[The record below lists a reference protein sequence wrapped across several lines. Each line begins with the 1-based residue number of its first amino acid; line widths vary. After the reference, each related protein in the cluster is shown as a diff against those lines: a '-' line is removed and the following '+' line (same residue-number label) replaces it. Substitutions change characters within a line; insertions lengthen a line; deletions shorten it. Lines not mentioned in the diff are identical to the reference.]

1 MSIQATGAMI
11 SRAAGLILIVIGASS
26 LLYLVPVFE
35 PSGIVKAGWTSYSP
49 PSTTKT
55 TGDLMT
61 QLRDTYYVV
70 SSTARFY
77 VPGAT
82 PAMAGLVMILLSRPI
97 GRWLARGLT
106 ERDPDEVA

>member
-1 MSIQATGAMI
+1 
-11 SRAAGLILIVIGASS
+11 
-26 LLYLVPVFE
+26 
-35 PSGIVKAGWTSYSP
+35 
-49 PSTTKT
+49 
-55 TGDLMT
+55 MT

-82 PAMAGLVMILLSRPI
+82 QAMAGLVMILLSRPI